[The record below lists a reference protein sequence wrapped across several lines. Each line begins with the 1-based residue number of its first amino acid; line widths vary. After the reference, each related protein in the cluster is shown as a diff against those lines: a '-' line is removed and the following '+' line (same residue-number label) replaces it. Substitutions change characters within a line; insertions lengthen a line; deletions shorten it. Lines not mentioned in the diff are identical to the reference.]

1 MIQSW
6 HFTDIL
12 SPSLDNITF
21 SIFLFGIFKLILDC
35 LNIVVDESESQCSCK
50 LFQQK
55 CKQGDAN
62 SLKIIMPKGI
72 ITLSGTSLKY
82 FLDQEGEARRWG

>member
-55 CKQGDAN
+55 CKQGDEN
-62 SLKIIMPKGI
+62 RLKIIMRKGI
-72 ITLSGTSLKY
+72 ITLSGTALKY